1 METRL
6 NEATS
11 IFQSLSET
19 QQDEV
24 LELLRSLLQKNEE
37 QKQN

>member
-24 LELLRSLLQKNEE
+24 LELLRSLLQKGKE
-37 QKQN
+37 QNQN